1 MSRYTVVWSKEAS
14 DQLTMIWLDAEERPA
29 VTAAANAIDAQLT
42 NDPQT
47 KGTDLSE
54 GLRVLEVPPLHVL
67 FAVTEPDRLVR
78 VVLVRRSG
86 SVGPLGT
93 DGNGEVM
100 N

>member
-1 MSRYTVVWSKEAS
+1 MTRYTVVWSTEAT
-14 DQLTMIWLDAEERPA
+14 DQLTSIWLDAADRPS
-29 VTAAANAIDAQLT
+29 VTAAANAIDGQLT
-42 NDPQT
+42 NDPQS

-67 FAVTEPDRLVR
+67 FAVTEPDRSVK

-86 SVGPLGT
+86 SIGPVQS